1 MSISTHNKRQL
12 IHIIYDNY
20 YTKEHIGT
28 NHMSISTHTTGQLVH
43 KL

>member
-1 MSISTHNKRQL
+1 MTISTHNIWQL
-12 IHIIYDNY
+12 VHTLYDTY

-28 NHMSISTHTTGQLVH
+28 NYMSISTHTTGQLVH